1 MSKYLTT
8 VKQRGNIF
16 LPIEDLKFPK
26 LKQPNLKIWYLSDVE
41 TIFPYNYI
49 TDILKLRRIY

>member
-1 MSKYLTT
+1 MTKYLTT

-26 LKQPNLKIWYLSDVE
+26 LKQPNLKILYLSHVE
-41 TIFPYNYI
+41 TIFLYNYN
-49 TDILKLRRIY
+49 TDILELRRIY